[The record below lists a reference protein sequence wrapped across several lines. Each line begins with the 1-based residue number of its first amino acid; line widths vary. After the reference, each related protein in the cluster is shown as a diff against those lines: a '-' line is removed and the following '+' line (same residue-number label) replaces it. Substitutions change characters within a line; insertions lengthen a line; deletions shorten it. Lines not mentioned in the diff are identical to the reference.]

1 MARGHLGGAAESV
14 DAHARH
20 SAMPFRWVGLRSA
33 RGTAKPGRAGRPA
46 SDRPS
51 GLVSLLVRVAK
62 GAAGFV
68 VMVGLWEV
76 TSFAGILKPSAA
88 PSAGEFV
95 SALVTSLHAGALA
108 ATAAT
113 IEAWGITV
121 LLSVAIGCVIG
132 LLTGISSWLN
142 AVTSVFFD
150 FVRPLPPIAILPAVI
165 VIVGVGQSLEVI
177 IAITA
182 AVWPVLLGAHY
193 GVSHAD
199 PRMID
204 TGRAMQLGRA
214 KRLYRII
221 IPSALPSIAT
231 GMRLTAIIALAA
243 VIGVEL
249 VGGTGHG
256 LGSYVATATSTGA
269 TNQAYAGAFIAAILG
284 LAITGIFFL
293 VERRVLRW
301 TTSYR

>member
-1 MARGHLGGAAESV
+1 MTTRGGDL
-14 DAHARH
+14 
-20 SAMPFRWVGLRSA
+20 
-33 RGTAKPGRAGRPA
+33 
-46 SDRPS
+46 PS
-51 GLVSLLVRVAK
+51 GLVAQVIRVAK
-62 GAAGFV
+62 GLAGFV
-68 VMVGLWEV
+68 VVAGLWEV
-76 TSFAGILKPSAA
+76 ARAAGVLKPSAA
-88 PSAGEFV
+88 PSAGAFV
-95 SALVTSLHAGALA
+95 SAVGTALHTGALPA
-108 ATAAT
+108 VAGTL
-113 IEAWGITV
+113 EAWGITV
-121 LLSVAIGCVIG
+121 LLSVAIGVAIG

-177 IAITA
+177 IAVTA

-193 GVSHAD
+193 GVSHTD

-204 TGRAMQLGRA
+204 TGRALQLGRA
-214 KRLYRII
+214 KRFYRII

-249 VGGTGHG
+249 IGGTGHG
-256 LGSYVATATSTGA
+256 LGSYVATATATGSV
-269 TNQAYAGAFIAAILG
+269 NQAYAGAFIAAILG
-284 LAITGIFFL
+284 LAITGVFFL
-293 VERRVLRW
+293 VERRALRW

>member
-1 MARGHLGGAAESV
+1 MTSTAE
-14 DAHARH
+14 
-20 SAMPFRWVGLRSA
+20 
-33 RGTAKPGRAGRPA
+33 PA
-46 SDRPS
+46 VPARPS
-51 GLVSLLVRVAK
+51 PTASLLVRVAK
-62 GAAGFV
+62 GLTGFAVAA
-68 VMVGLWEV
+68 GLWEV
-76 TSFAGILKPSAA
+76 ACLTGLLKPSAA
-88 PSAGEFV
+88 PSASAFAT
-95 SALVTSLHAGALA
+95 ALVASLHAGALA
-108 ATAAT
+108 ATGAT
-113 IEAWGITV
+113 LEAWAVTV
-121 LLSVAIGCVIG
+121 LLSAVIGCVIG
-132 LLTGISSWLN
+132 LLTGISAWLN

-177 IAITA
+177 IAVTA

-193 GVSHAD
+193 GVSHTD

-204 TGRAMQLGRA
+204 TGRAMQLGRI

-231 GMRLTAIIALAA
+231 GLRLTAIIALAG

-256 LGSYVATATSTGA
+256 LGSYVAAATSTGS

-284 LAITGIFFL
+284 LAITGVFL
-293 VERRVLRW
+293 LIERRVLRW

>member
-1 MARGHLGGAAESV
+1 MSRNGTGGQARSEGGTRTSPPVA
-14 DAHARH
+14 
-20 SAMPFRWVGLRSA
+20 
-33 RGTAKPGRAGRPA
+33 
-46 SDRPS
+46 
-51 GLVSLLVRVAK
+51 LLVRVAK
-62 GAAGFV
+62 GAAGFAV
-68 VMVGLWEV
+68 VAGLWEAACL
-76 TSFAGILKPSAA
+76 AGILKSSAA
-88 PSAGEFV
+88 PSAGAFV
-95 SALVTSLHAGALA
+95 SALVTSLHAGALP

-113 IEAWGITV
+113 LEAWGITV
-121 LLSVAIGCVIG
+121 LASVAIGCVIG
-132 LLTGISSWLN
+132 LLTGIFAWLD

-150 FVRPLPPIAILPAVI
+150 FARTLPPIAILPAVI

-199 PRMID
+199 PRLID
-204 TGRAMQLGRA
+204 TGRAMQFGRA
-214 KRLYRII
+214 KRLYKII

-249 VGGTGHG
+249 VGGTGNG
-256 LGSYVATATSTGA
+256 LGSYVAAATSTGA
-269 TNQAYAGAFIAAILG
+269 TNQAYAGAFIAAVLG
-284 LAITGIFFL
+284 LAITGVFFL
-293 VERRVLRW
+293 VERKVLRW

>member
-1 MARGHLGGAAESV
+1 MGSPRV
-14 DAHARH
+14 I
-20 SAMPFRWVGLRSA
+20 P
-33 RGTAKPGRAGRPA
+33 
-46 SDRPS
+46 
-51 GLVSLLVRVAK
+51 LVIKVAK
-62 GAAGFV
+62 GLTGFAAV
-68 VMVGLWEV
+68 IGLWEAV
-76 TSFAGILKPSAA
+76 RLAGILKPAAA
-88 PSAGEFV
+88 PSAGEFM
-95 SALVTSLHAGALA
+95 SALMTSLHDGALS
-108 ATAAT
+108 ATVAT
-113 IEAWGITV
+113 VEAWGITV
-121 LLSVAIGCVIG
+121 LLSVAIGCATG
-132 LLTGISSWLN
+132 LLTGISSWLD
-142 AVTSVFFD
+142 AATSVFFD

-193 GVSHAD
+193 GVSHTD
-199 PRMID
+199 PRLID
-204 TGRAMQLGRA
+204 TGRAMQLGSA

-269 TNQAYAGAFIAAILG
+269 TDQAYTGAFIAAVLG
-284 LAITGIFFL
+284 LVITGIFFL
-293 VERRVLRW
+293 IERRVLRW

>member
-1 MARGHLGGAAESV
+1 MALPLQDTRIPVRRFAV
-14 DAHARH
+14 PPR
-20 SAMPFRWVGLRSA
+20 
-33 RGTAKPGRAGRPA
+33 
-46 SDRPS
+46 
-51 GLVSLLVRVAK
+51 LVSPLVRVAK
-62 GAAGFV
+62 GASGFV
-68 VMVGLWEV
+68 VVAGAWELACVVGV
-76 TSFAGILKPSAA
+76 IKPSAA
-88 PSAGEFV
+88 PSAAGFI

-121 LLSVAIGCVIG
+121 VFSVAIGCVVG
-132 LLTGISSWLN
+132 LLTGIFAWLN
-142 AVTSVFFD
+142 AVTSIFFD
-150 FVRPLPPIAILPAVI
+150 FARTLPPIALLPAVI

-177 IAITA
+177 IGITA

-193 GVSHAD
+193 GVSHTD

-214 KRLYRII
+214 KRLYKII
-221 IPSALPSIAT
+221 LPSALPSIAT

-256 LGSYVATATSTGA
+256 LGSYVAAATSTGA
-269 TNQAYAGAFIAAILG
+269 TSQAYAGAFIAAILG
-284 LAITGIFFL
+284 LAITGLFFL
-293 VERRVLRW
+293 AERRVLRW
-301 TTSYR
+301 SSSYR

>member
-1 MARGHLGGAAESV
+1 MRLRGPFSLVTQTAKGLAGFAVVAGLWQAA
-14 DAHARH
+14 
-20 SAMPFRWVGLRSA
+20 RSA
-33 RGTAKPGRAGRPA
+33 
-46 SDRPS
+46 
-51 GLVSLLVRVAK
+51 GLV
-62 GAAGFV
+62 
-68 VMVGLWEV
+68 
-76 TSFAGILKPSAA
+76 KPSAA

-95 SALVTSLHAGALA
+95 SAVGTSLHDGALP
-108 ATAAT
+108 ATVAT
-113 IEAWGITV
+113 VQAWGITV
-121 LLSVAIGCVIG
+121 VLSVAIGCAIG
-132 LLTGISSWLN
+132 LLTGISAWLD

-150 FVRPLPPIAILPAVI
+150 FVRTLPPIAILPAVI

-199 PRMID
+199 PRLID
-204 TGRAMQLGRA
+204 TGRAMQLGSA
-214 KRLYRII
+214 QRLYKII
-221 IPSALPSIAT
+221 IPSALPSIAS

-249 VGGTGHG
+249 IGGTGHG
-256 LGSYVATATSTGA
+256 MGSYVAAATSTGA
-269 TNQAYAGAFIAAILG
+269 TDQAYAGAFIAALLG

-293 VERRVLRW
+293 AERRVLRW